1 VRCVCV
7 LCVVV
12 LHIFCFYLLVQHDL
26 TLRYPFPPFT
36 SPFCPLLQNPPCPSY
51 QMAIADQPGKF
62 TSHWTKPNL
71 FVLLLILITPSFAS
85 RSSNKWNRTT
95 KLDDDDTWITKNK
108 KNYISDEQRAYRKS
122 IVQANRDRAQA
133 RNDDN
138 SSTWIAGLNQFS
150 DLTAEEWAA
159 LSSVRGFVPPTE
171 PLFPEP
177 SEDPQIPT
185 TPTPS
190 AEASPTIDAQIT
202 EPLLPEPSEDPQ
214 IPTPSAE
221 SSPTIDTQI
230 DSTSTTKRNLIDETT
245 GDPND
250 FLSSG
255 GRWGTG
261 GKWPFPSGFDF
272 QPLIRWAGY
281 RKPVAT
287 PSPSPSSYPVAPSAS
302 RSPFFIEETK
312 TPSPSPTV
320 SNTPSSSPSIQVATR
335 TSSPTRT
342 PTRAPP
348 SPSSSH
354 PPLSSDNVDWN
365 ALGKVSPVKN
375 QGSCGSCYAFAAS
388 AAVETLISITSDNSP
403 LSFSPQQ
410 IVDCANNNNG
420 CSGGP
425 ITDSLGYAASNGL
438 CLQADYPYQGQK
450 STCKASACS
459 VMGKTKSY
467 TNIARSQAALEA
479 AVRIGP
485 VVVAVNAAGQTW
497 QTYGGGVMTSSCGS
511 SVDHAVTLVGFGVDE
526 TSGEDY
532 WLIKNS

>member
-1 VRCVCV
+1 
-7 LCVVV
+7 
-12 LHIFCFYLLVQHDL
+12 
-26 TLRYPFPPFT
+26 
-36 SPFCPLLQNPPCPSY
+36 
-51 QMAIADQPGKF
+51 MAIADQPGKF

-95 KLDDDDTWITKNK
+95 KLDDDDTWISKNK

-221 SSPTIDTQI
+221 SIPNIDAQI
-230 DSTSTTKRNLIDETT
+230 DSTSTKRNLIDETT

-388 AAVETLISITSDNSP
+388 AAVETLISITSDDSP

-497 QTYGGGVMTSSCGS
+497 QTYGGGVMTSTCGS